1 MRRAIFEFI
10 EVFYNRNRMHSTLGY
25 CSPVE
30 YEATMF
36 PRTRIA
42 SAT

>member
-1 MRRAIFEFI
+1 MTCPHCESTQVRR
-10 EVFYNRNRMHSTLGY
+10 RMHSTLGY
-25 CSPVE
+25 CSPAE

-42 SAT
+42 LAA